1 MTLTST
7 NNRIVYKRRK
17 CMEKKQ
23 RFHAIDGAVV
33 KNTIKQVL
41 LTESFIG
48 LIFFFIKK
56 ST

>member
-1 MTLTST
+1 
-7 NNRIVYKRRK
+7 
-17 CMEKKQ
+17 MEKKQ

-48 LIFFFIKK
+48 LIFFIKK

>member
-7 NNRIVYKRRK
+7 NTRIVYKRRK

-48 LIFFFIKK
+48 LIFFIKK